1 MAEPGDRRSRT
12 DASGAAALI
21 MALAIA
27 AYTAFSVGL
36 FSDGDTSWHLAA
48 GKLILENWSV
58 PDSDPFS
65 YTFKGQPWVAHEW
78 LAEVLMA
85 AAYAVGSWSGLA
97 LLFGAAMG
105 TLLLIMGLELRR
117 WLALRHMVIV
127 LVPVLLVL
135 VPFTLA
141 RPHVLAWPL
150 LAGWTILLLRAREA
164 GRAPPLP
171 WALLM
176 IAWANLHGSFVMGL
190 VLTAAFALEALVH
203 EEDRRG
209 AFARW
214 SLFGAASA
222 VCALLTP
229 HGIHGFLF
237 PLQVSAMKSL
247 PLIYEWRR
255 TDPAEDWFFVAALAA
270 MLLLLLVRRPRMSP
284 VRMAL
289 LAGLVY
295 LSIAHLRH
303 QAVIAILAPLL
314 LAGPL
319 AGEERDQKPKLGRV
333 GALFGVGMLLLA
345 AIRLPLPFERKDSQ
359 SQPGAAIER
368 LPAELKGQRVLNT
381 YGFGGPL
388 IMAGIAPFIDGRADM
403 YGDDFKFE
411 HQRIVDG
418 DRGAFARAAGKW
430 GISWTILAPDEELV
444 AVLDRTPSWK
454 RIYADR
460 WAVVHVR
467 TNPPTR

>member
-1 MAEPGDRRSRT
+1 MAEREERRSRA
-12 DASGAAALI
+12 DASAIAALLI
-21 MALAIA
+21 AIAIA

-48 GKLILENWSV
+48 GRLILESWSI
-58 PDSDPFS
+58 PDTDPFS
-65 YTFKGQPWVAHEW
+65 YTFKGRPWVAHEW

-85 AAYAVGSWSGLA
+85 AAFAAGSWSGLA
-97 LLFGAAMG
+97 LLFGVAMG
-105 TLLLIMGLELRR
+105 ILLLIIGLELRR
-117 WLALRHMVIV
+117 WLALRHMIIV

-150 LAGWTILLLRAREA
+150 LAGWTLLMLRAREA

-176 IAWANLHGSFVMGL
+176 IVWANLHGSFLMGL
-190 VLTAAFALEALVH
+190 VLSAVFALEALVH
-203 EEDRRG
+203 EADRRR
-209 AFARW
+209 AFTGW
-214 SLFGAASA
+214 GVLGAAA
-222 VCALLTP
+222 GLCALLTP

-255 TDPAEDWFFVAALAA
+255 TDPADDWFFVTALVA

-284 VRMAL
+284 VRLVL
-289 LAGLVY
+289 LAALIY

-303 QAVIAILAPLL
+303 QAVLAILAPLL

-319 AGEERDQKPKLGRV
+319 GREEAEQRLGLPRIAAMF
-333 GALFGVGMLLLA
+333 ALAMLVLA
-345 AIRLPLPFERKDSQ
+345 AVRLPVPFVREDSE
-359 SQPGAAIER
+359 SQPIAAIER
-368 LPAELKGQRVLNT
+368 LPAELRGRRVLNT

-388 IMAGIAPFIDGRADM
+388 IMAGIEPYIDGRADM

-418 DRGAFARAAGKW
+418 DAQAFASAVRRW
-430 GISWTILAPDEELV
+430 GISWTTLTPDEELV
-444 AVLDRTPSWK
+444 GVLDKMPGWR
-454 RIYADR
+454 RLYADR

-467 TNPPTR
+467 E